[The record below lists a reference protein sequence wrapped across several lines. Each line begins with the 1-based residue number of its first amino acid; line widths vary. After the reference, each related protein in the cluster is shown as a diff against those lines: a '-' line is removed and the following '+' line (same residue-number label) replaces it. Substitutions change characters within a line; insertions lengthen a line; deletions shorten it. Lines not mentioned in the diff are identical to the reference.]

1 MIDIS
6 FPLEPAL
13 FNCPRS
19 PSLACTAACA
29 RCPRPRLPLSYS
41 RRRRRCVVCCCSFLL
56 GCVLAYL
63 PHSRHDRYHLYHHVD
78 VASDCRC
85 RPSSRSRCIST
96 LVVISQRCGAV
107 RVCARAAMIE
117 ISSGLCACA
126 CAPMSASTSTSACLP
141 VAAIHSLCARG
152 PALLRSDSFVPVCCV
167 IVVHRVAIIR
177 SFAFEPNAYVT
188 SHNRCYRCG

>member
-1 MIDIS
+1 MSTVCAPAGGPELRSPAPPRVHVLGFSPTIPSSLMIDIS

-29 RCPRPRLPLSYS
+29 RRARPRLPLSYS

-126 CAPMSASTSTSACLP
+126 CAPMSASTSACLWLQSTRY
-141 VAAIHSLCARG
+141 A
-152 PALLRSDSFVPVCCV
+152 PAGQRCFVQT
-167 IVVHRVAIIR
+167 R
-177 SFAFEPNAYVT
+177 SFPCAV
-188 SHNRCYRCG
+188 